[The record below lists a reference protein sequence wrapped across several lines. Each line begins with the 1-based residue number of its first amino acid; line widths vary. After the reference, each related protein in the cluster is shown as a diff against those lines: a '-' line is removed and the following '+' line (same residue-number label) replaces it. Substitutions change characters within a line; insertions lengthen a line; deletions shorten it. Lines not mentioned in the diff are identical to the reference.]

1 MIELLETYSLSQII
15 VFFILFCLAIKEAV
29 TFYDWAKIRIQ
40 QGYNKNIK
48 EKEDKNKIQNKISDI
63 TGLFEEKEKR
73 FNEKK
78 EEMNTSFIKI
88 NERID
93 FLTEQINMLIE
104 SDKDDIK
111 SYITEKHHSFC
122 YERQWID
129 DYSLDCLEKRFK
141 HYEDEG
147 GNSFVESLMEE
158 IRSLPK
164 HPPM

>member
-1 MIELLETYSLSQII
+1 MIELLETYSLSQVI
-15 VFFILFCLAIKEAV
+15 VFFIIFCLATKEAV
-29 TFYDWAKIRIQ
+29 TFYDWAKTRIQ
-40 QGYNKNIK
+40 QGYNKNLK
-48 EKEDKNKIQNKISDI
+48 EKEDKDKIQNEISDI
-63 TGLFEEKEKR
+63 TEFFEEKEKK

-78 EEMNTSFIKI
+78 EEMNASFIKI

-111 SYITEKHHSFC
+111 SYITEKHHCFC

-164 HPPM
+164 HPPT

>member
-15 VFFILFCLAIKEAV
+15 IFFIVICLAIKEAI
-29 TFYDWAKIRIQ
+29 TFYDWGKTRIQ
-40 QGYNKNIK
+40 QGYNKNLK
-48 EKEDKNKIQNKISDI
+48 EKEDKDKIQNEISDI
-63 TGLFEEKEKR
+63 TEFFEEKEKK

-78 EEMNTSFIKI
+78 EEMSANFKRI
-88 NERID
+88 NEQID
-93 FLTEQINMLIE
+93 FLTDKINMLID

-122 YERQWID
+122 YERRWID

-158 IRSLPK
+158 IRELPK
-164 HPPM
+164 HPPV

>member
-1 MIELLETYSLSQII
+1 MIELLETYSLSQVI
-15 VFFILFCLAIKEAV
+15 VFFIIFCLAIKETV
-29 TFYDWAKIRIQ
+29 TFYDWAKTRIQ
-40 QGYNKNIK
+40 QCYNKNLK
-48 EKEDKNKIQNKISDI
+48 EKDDKDKIQNEISDI
-63 TGLFEEKEKR
+63 TEFFQEKEKR

-78 EEMNTSFIKI
+78 EKINTSFIKI
-88 NERID
+88 NEQID
-93 FLTEQINMLIE
+93 FLIEQINMLIE

-164 HPPM
+164 HPPT

>member
-1 MIELLETYSLSQII
+1 MIELLETYSLSQVI
-15 VFFILFCLAIKEAV
+15 VFFIIFCLAIKETV
-29 TFYDWAKIRIQ
+29 TFYDWAKTRIQ
-40 QGYNKNIK
+40 QCYNKNLK
-48 EKEDKNKIQNKISDI
+48 EKNDKDKIQNEISDI
-63 TGLFEEKEKR
+63 TEFFEEKEKR

-111 SYITEKHHSFC
+111 SYITEKHRSFC

-164 HPPM
+164 HPPT

>member
-15 VFFILFCLAIKEAV
+15 IFFIVICLAVKEAI
-29 TFYDWAKIRIQ
+29 TFYDWSKARIQ
-40 QGYNKNIK
+40 QGYNKNLK
-48 EKEDKNKIQNKISDI
+48 EKEDKDKIQNEISDI
-63 TGLFEEKEKR
+63 TEFFEEKEKR

-78 EEMNTSFIKI
+78 EEMNTNFKKI
-88 NERID
+88 NEQID
-93 FLTEQINMLIE
+93 FLTEKINMLIE

-111 SYITEKHHSFC
+111 SYITEKHHFFC

-158 IRSLPK
+158 IRELPK
-164 HPPM
+164 HPPV

>member
-29 TFYDWAKIRIQ
+29 TFYDGAKIRIQ

-48 EKEDKNKIQNKISDI
+48 EKEDKDKIQNKISDI
-63 TGLFEEKEKR
+63 TEFFEEKEKR

>member
-15 VFFILFCLAIKEAV
+15 VFIILCCLAIKETV
-29 TFYDWAKIRIQ
+29 TFYDWARIRVQ
-40 QGYNKNIK
+40 QGYNKNLK
-48 EKEDKNKIQNKISDI
+48 EKEDKDKIQNRISDI
-63 TGLFEEKEKR
+63 TAFFEEKEKR

-78 EEMNTSFIKI
+78 EEMNASFIKI
-88 NERID
+88 NEQID
-93 FLTEQINMLIE
+93 FLAKQINMLIE
-104 SDKDDIK
+104 SDKDNIK

-158 IRSLPK
+158 IRELPK
-164 HPPM
+164 HPPE

>member
-1 MIELLETYSLSQII
+1 MIELLETYSLSQVI
-15 VFFILFCLAIKEAV
+15 VFFIIFCLAIKETV
-29 TFYDWAKIRIQ
+29 TFYDWAKTRIQ
-40 QGYNKNIK
+40 QCYNKNLK
-48 EKEDKNKIQNKISDI
+48 EKNDKDKIQNEISDI
-63 TGLFEEKEKR
+63 TEFFEEKEKR

-78 EEMNTSFIKI
+78 EDMNTSFIKI

-164 HPPM
+164 HPPT